1 MNHGKI
7 EGDNLSIFIYGK
19 NPCKEILGH
28 NRKIYKAYIQ
38 DGTNSDMK
46 QQLDRMKIKVVDMK
60 KADFNKEFTGNHQGI
75 VLEVEDYKVYDL
87 DEFLKSLDLTENP
100 LLLMLDGIT
109 DPHNFGAIIRSSEAG
124 GVKGIIIPKNR
135 SVKLTGTVA
144 KVSSGAIE
152 YVKIIEVTNLRN
164 TLEKLKTKGFW
175 TIGADLNANKSYQ
188 DIFVDRPLC
197 LIIGSEGKGISKLIS
212 ETVDFNVKIDMVG
225 KINSLN
231 ASVSAGILIFDILRK
246 KLD

>member
-1 MNHGKI
+1 M
-7 EGDNLSIFIYGK
+7 SIFIYGK
-19 NPCKEILGH
+19 NPCKEILSH
-28 NRKIYKAYIQ
+28 DRKIYKAYLME
-38 DGTNSDMK
+38 GTNIELK
-46 QQLDRMKIKVVDMK
+46 QQFENMRLKVVVMNK
-60 KADFNKEFTGNHQGI
+60 GEFKKEFTGNHQGV
-75 VLEVEDYKVYDL
+75 VLEVEDYKTYEFN
-87 DEFLKSLDLTENP
+87 EFLNEIDLKKNP
-100 LLLMLDGIT
+100 LILMLDGIT

-124 GVKGIIIPKNR
+124 GVKGIIIPKKR
-135 SVKLTGTVA
+135 SVKLNGTVA

-164 TLEKLKTKGFW
+164 TLEKLKEKGFW
-175 TIGADLNANKSYQ
+175 IVGTDLNSDKSYQ

-197 LIIGSEGKGISKLIS
+197 LVIGSEGKGISQLIS

-246 KLD
+246 KLG